1 VTFYKEDKNE
11 RITCNAEKPN
21 RRFYLKLYLM
31 YLSNFSELDS
41 KNWRSFK
48 YVESSFVLNMV
59 DSPVYRLEST
69 WILWQMVRYWFIPQR
84 NYIFIDKVCKLLK
97 HMATQ
102 GQCFLITLE
111 RLLPV
116 KPKMQVKGC
125 RKMKVIVTMMKLS
138 K

>member
-31 YLSNFSELDS
+31 YLRNFSELDS

-48 YVESSFVLNMV
+48 YVESSFVLNMA
-59 DSPVYRLEST
+59 DSPVYRLELT

-84 NYIFIDKVCKLLK
+84 NHL
-97 HMATQ
+97 H
-102 GQCFLITLE
+102 
-111 RLLPV
+111 
-116 KPKMQVKGC
+116 
-125 RKMKVIVTMMKLS
+125 
-138 K
+138 